1 MHCDYKS
8 LLYALVNLFNPALL
22 RANVSLSRATNNNCY
37 MWWGQA
43 VTLYKAFTSG
53 SVPWLSGFLLFK
65 FGWFFAT
72 VQIGMDLY
80 EDGIIH
86 HYHTYLHH
94 ISIRKWGRLFY
105 WLVRLA
111 LYNRDVLIT
120 SGILCNL
127 VISPNG
133 HSLTLV
139 TKL

>member
-1 MHCDYKS
+1 MLEVGSERLAK
-8 LLYALVNLFNPALL
+8 VNPFNPASPH
-22 RANVSLSRATNNNCY
+22 ANVNHSGTTNNNCY
-37 MWWGQA
+37 MWVQA
-43 VTLYKAFTSG
+43 VTLYKAFTSD
-53 SVPWLSGFLLFK
+53 SVPWLCGFWLFK
-65 FGWFFAT
+65 FEWFFVT

-80 EDGIIH
+80 EDDIIH

-105 WLVRLA
+105 WLVRLT

-120 SGILCNL
+120 SGILYNL

-133 HSLTLV
+133 YSLTLV